1 MLMGPVFRAELLRT
15 SRQRRYYALRLVYGL
30 VLLALV
36 WTGYEQLRDH
46 RPVISTAD
54 LASFA
59 MSTFVAFAVLQLVT
73 VLLLVPPLFGGA
85 IADEKQRKTLHYIMA
100 SQLSSGEII
109 LDKVFGR
116 AGLVAVL
123 VAIGLPVVSI
133 LALSGGISAEAIVV
147 AYVGTFTTVAFAVAL
162 TMLVSTFARRVRDAI
177 ITSYLLVIGWQ
188 LVPPLI
194 LIAGISIRPALYFWI
209 EPVNEWLVDSSPLG
223 AVLMAEGGVRRG
235 AVRSSIEDQFLLM
248 AGLQLAGTALFLLL
262 AIWRLRP
269 TFRRQE
275 EIPARRGWFR
285 SKTVR
290 PRRRLFDPPPCGD
303 DPVGWKERHYA
314 PVDRFTRVV
323 LLPAIIII
331 TLPLALMTEADGRL
345 SQIIVDYWRTGLEAR
360 RHIPPQF
367 LRMLQVDLGWY
378 TAFWLL
384 AVAGASASSVTIER
398 EKDTW
403 VSLTATPL
411 TGWEIL
417 RGKVLGAIWNQR
429 GFAAVLIFLWALGLL
444 TLGVHPLGVLTSIAA
459 VGLLTWFVAAVGLY
473 TSLRT
478 FSTSRAL
485 TTAILALAICN
496 GYPLVLVLWFR
507 GELDW
512 HSSFSALGVMPS
524 LAAWWLAIPH
534 SNGSASQTIQGPHPY
549 LELWPSSAT
558 IPVVMLLTYAGA
570 AIGLTSWIARRFD
583 RWLDRPPLVDWQGR
597 SIVVLASPTDA
608 DLISVGDAR
617 PTQEGSAS

>member
-15 SRQRRYYALRLVYGL
+15 SRQRRYYALRLIYGL
-30 VLLALV
+30 LVLALV
-36 WTGYEQLRDH
+36 WTGYEELRRR
-46 RPVISTAD
+46 RPVISTPEV
-54 LASFA
+54 ASFA
-59 MSTFVAFAVLQLVT
+59 MSTFAAFGVLQLIT

-109 LDKVFGR
+109 LDKVLGR
-116 AGLVAVL
+116 ASLLAVF

-133 LALSGGISAEAIVV
+133 LALSGGISADAIVV
-147 AYVGTFTTVAFAVAL
+147 AYVGTFSTVTCAVAL

-194 LIAGISIRPALYFWI
+194 FLTGIAVRPALYFWI
-209 EPVNEWLVDSSPLG
+209 QPVNDWLLDSTPLG
-223 AVLMAEGGVRRG
+223 AFIRIEGGFPG
-235 AVRSSIEDQFLLM
+235 AAVRPSIEDQLLLTL
-248 AGLQLAGTALFLLL
+248 GLQLAGTALFLLL

-275 EIPARRGWFR
+275 ETPARRRWFR

-290 PRRRLFDPPPCGD
+290 PRRRWFNPPPCGD

-345 SQIIVDYWRTGLEAR
+345 SQIFVAYWRTGLEAR
-360 RHIPPQF
+360 KYIPPEF
-367 LRMLQVDLGWY
+367 LRAIQVDLGWY

-384 AVAGASASSVTIER
+384 AVAGASASCVTIER

-411 TGWEIL
+411 TGWELL

-444 TLGVHPLGVLTSIAA
+444 TLGVHPLGVLASIIA
-459 VGLLTWFVAAVGLY
+459 VGLLTWFVAAVGVY

-485 TTAILALAICN
+485 TTAILALAIGN
-496 GYPLVLVLWFR
+496 GYPLVLLLWFR
-507 GELDW
+507 GQLDW

-534 SNGSASQTIQGPHPY
+534 STGSASQTIQGFHPY
-549 LELWPSSAT
+549 LELWPSSAA
-558 IPVVMLLTYAGA
+558 IPSVLLLTYAGA
-570 AIGLTSWIARRFD
+570 AVGLTSWIARRFD
-583 RWLDRPPLVDWQGR
+583 RWLDRPPLMEWQGR
-597 SIVVLASPTDA
+597 SIVVLASPADA
-608 DLISVGDAR
+608 DLVSVGGAHF
-617 PTQEGSAS
+617 TEEGNAP